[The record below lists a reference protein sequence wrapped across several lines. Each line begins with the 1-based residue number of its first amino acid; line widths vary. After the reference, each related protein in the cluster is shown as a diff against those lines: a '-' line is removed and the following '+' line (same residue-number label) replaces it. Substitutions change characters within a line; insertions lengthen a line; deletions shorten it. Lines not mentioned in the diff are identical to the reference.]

1 MTLQPTK
8 ANFATSIPVA
18 AGLYDD
24 LNRWAYPTV
33 ARMLGI
39 STIPYDLLAS
49 APYTSSRLFQETA
62 PKAGLTPFKVP
73 LPIDWSYARGELTGQ
88 YEHIGLGTIN
98 DGSGT
103 AGLQGLKAMLSPP
116 TRTGCGSPI
125 NTGQAHYVLDTAEF
139 ALNRWVKT
147 GIPPAKAPRLQVDTS
162 GSAPAFVLD
171 THGNVVGGVRT
182 PSVEAPV
189 AVLSGLGQTGA
200 SFCFLFGTT
209 TPFSA
214 EKPATLY
221 PDHATFV
228 AKDGRDRTRG
238 RRGFHPPGRRG

>member
-39 STIPYDLLAS
+39 STIPYDVLAS

-88 YEHIGLGTIN
+88 YEPTYTTSDIAFGVNNGGKHSIDID

-103 AGLQGLKAMLSPP
+103 VGLQGLKVMLSPRP
-116 TRTGCGSPI
+116 GPAAARRSTPARRTTSWTPPSS
-125 NTGQAHYVLDTAEF
+125 HSTA
-139 ALNRWVKT
+139 
-147 GIPPAKAPRLQVDTS
+147 G
-162 GSAPAFVLD
+162 
-171 THGNVVGGVRT
+171 
-182 PSVEAPV
+182 
-189 AVLSGLGQTGA
+189 
-200 SFCFLFGTT
+200 
-209 TPFSA
+209 
-214 EKPATLY
+214 
-221 PDHATFV
+221 
-228 AKDGRDRTRG
+228 
-238 RRGFHPPGRRG
+238 